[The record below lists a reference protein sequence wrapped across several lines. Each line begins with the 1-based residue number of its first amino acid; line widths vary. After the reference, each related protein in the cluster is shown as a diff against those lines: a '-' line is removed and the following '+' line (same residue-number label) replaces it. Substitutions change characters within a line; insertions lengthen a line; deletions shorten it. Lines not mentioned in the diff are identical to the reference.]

1 MPEMLKFDSPK
12 DQSSYIKVIGVGGGG
27 CNAVTHM
34 FKQGIK
40 GVDFILCNTDMQAL
54 ETSPIPN
61 KVQLGTLG
69 LGAGSIPSV
78 GKEAALNH
86 VDEIKEALQ
95 NNTKM
100 LFVTAGMGGGTG
112 TGGAPVIAAVAKE
125 LGILTVGIVT
135 IPFLFEGRKRRLQA
149 EQGIKEMRKYVD
161 TLLIISNDKLRQLF
175 GNLTLTEAFS
185 KADNIL
191 AIAARGIAE
200 VITVPG
206 QVNVDF
212 QDVRTVM
219 KDSGAAIMGTGI
231 AEGENRAMEAVDAAL
246 NSPLLNDNNI
256 KGTSNILL
264 YISSGEEEIK
274 MDEVSE
280 ITEHIQNEAG
290 NNAEMIWGNGIDAS
304 LNKKISITIIATGF
318 ESVDNLNKPTKES
331 DRIVHTIDEPGLT
344 PEMPEEKNKI
354 ELINEITLVRK
365 EHKNTPSN
373 AKSDSTQT
381 IRNEP
386 IEFDFQSEVK
396 ENRIPFNAEFANH
409 GPDELKDN
417 PEDTDIFFVKKE
429 ASIPA
434 ENPGGITIE
443 EAENNEIDK
452 RSNDRINKLK
462 ALSLKLK
469 MPGGLK
475 ELENEPAY
483 IRRNVKLV
491 DSIPSEESQVAK
503 YTLSSGDD
511 NNTEIK
517 SNNSFLHDNV
527 D

>member
-1 MPEMLKFDSPK
+1 M
-12 DQSSYIKVIGVGGGG
+12 
-27 CNAVTHM
+27 
-34 FKQGIK
+34 
-40 GVDFILCNTDMQAL
+40 
-54 ETSPIPN
+54 
-61 KVQLGTLG
+61 
-69 LGAGSIPSV
+69 
-78 GKEAALNH
+78 
-86 VDEIKEALQ
+86 
-95 NNTKM
+95 
-100 LFVTAGMGGGTG
+100 
-112 TGGAPVIAAVAKE
+112 
-125 LGILTVGIVT
+125 
-135 IPFLFEGRKRRLQA
+135 QA
-149 EQGIKEMRKYVD
+149 EQGIIELRKFVD

-175 GNLTLTEAFS
+175 GNLTLTDAFS

-191 AIAARGIAE
+191 ATAARGIAE

-246 NSPLLNDNNI
+246 TSPLLNDNNI
-256 KGTSNILL
+256 KGASNILL
-264 YISSGEEEIK
+264 YLSSGEEEIK

-290 NNAEMIWGNGIDAS
+290 NNAEMIWGNGIDES

-318 ESVDNLNKPTKES
+318 TSAEKLDKSSKSE
-331 DRIVHTIDEPGLT
+331 RIIHTIDEPGLT
-344 PEMPEEKNKI
+344 PEMPEEKSKK

-365 EHKNTPSN
+365 DHKNIQSYT
-373 AKSDSTQT
+373 KSDSTQT
-381 IRNEP
+381 SRNEP
-386 IEFDFQSEVK
+386 IEFNFRSEVN
-396 ENRIPFNAEFANH
+396 ENQIPFNAEFANH
-409 GPDELKDN
+409 GPDELKSN
-417 PEDTDIFFVKKE
+417 PEDTDIFFVKKDT
-429 ASIPA
+429 SILSTQSA
-434 ENPGGITIE
+434 INIEGDEND
-443 EAENNEIDK
+443 EIDK
-452 RSNDRINKLK
+452 RSKDRINKLK

-483 IRRNVKLV
+483 IRRNVKIV
-491 DSIPSEESQVAK
+491 ESIPSEESQVAR
-503 YTLSSGDD
+503 YTLSSGDE

>member
-34 FKQGIK
+34 FKQGIN

-256 KGTSNILL
+256 KGASNILL

-318 ESVDNLNKPTKES
+318 QSVDNLNKHAKS

-344 PEMPEEKNKI
+344 PEIPEEKNKK

-365 EHKNTPSN
+365 EHKNTSSN

-386 IEFDFQSEVK
+386 IEFDFQSEVN

-409 GPDELKDN
+409 GPDELQDN

-434 ENPGGITIE
+434 ETPGGITIE

-511 NNTEIK
+511 SNTEIK

>member
-34 FKQGIK
+34 FKQGIQ
-40 GVDFILCNTDMQAL
+40 GVDFILCNTDIQAL

-95 NNTKM
+95 NQTKM
-100 LFVTAGMGGGTG
+100 LFITAGMGGGTG
-112 TGGAPVIAAVAKE
+112 TGGAPVIAAIAKE
-125 LGILTVGIVT
+125 LDILTVGIVT

-149 EQGIKEMRKYVD
+149 EQGIIEMRKFVD

-246 NSPLLNDNNI
+246 TSPLLNDNNI
-256 KGTSNILL
+256 KGASNILL

-290 NNAEMIWGNGIDAS
+290 NNAEMIWGNGVDAS

-318 ESVDNLNKPTKES
+318 TSAERLDDSSKSE
-331 DRIVHTIDEPGLT
+331 RIVHTIDEPGLT

-365 EHKNTPSN
+365 DHKNTPSN
-373 AKSDSTQT
+373 AKNDSTQT

-386 IEFDFQSEVK
+386 IEFNFQSEVN
-396 ENRIPFNAEFANH
+396 ENQIPFIEDFANH
-409 GPDELKDN
+409 GPDELRDN

-429 ASIPA
+429 TSILSTQGVINIEGD
-434 ENPGGITIE
+434 END
-443 EAENNEIDK
+443 EIDK
-452 RSNDRINKLK
+452 RSNERINKLK

-503 YTLSSGDD
+503 YTLSSDD
-511 NNTEIK
+511 ENNTEIK